1 MTETV
6 GLLLILGFGSLGV
19 WVRMGGRRRLA
30 QRVRSWWQARR
41 SARSEHQRSHVQGD
55 EV

>member
-19 WVRMGGRRRLA
+19 WVRMGGYQQLA
-30 QRVRSWWQARR
+30 SRVRSWRQVRR
-41 SARSEHQRSHVQGD
+41 SARSDRTRSHDHGD
-55 EV
+55 EG

>member
-6 GLLLILGFGSLGV
+6 GLLIILGFGSLGV
-19 WVRMGGRRRLA
+19 WLRMGGRRWVVSRM
-30 QRVRSWWQARR
+30 RRWRKARR
-41 SARSEHQRSHVQGD
+41 FARSDRKLSLVAGD